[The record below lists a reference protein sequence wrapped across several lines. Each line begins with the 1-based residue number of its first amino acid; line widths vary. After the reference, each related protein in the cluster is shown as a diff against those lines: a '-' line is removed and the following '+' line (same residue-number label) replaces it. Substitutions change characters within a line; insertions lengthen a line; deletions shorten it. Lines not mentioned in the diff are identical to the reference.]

1 MALARPARGSGI
13 GGPRC
18 GGGCRARLFSA
29 GLPFVSD
36 PLLISLLNALSV
48 GLLLFMLAAGL
59 SLILGLMGVL
69 NMAHAGFY
77 LLGAYAG
84 HALTAPLGYVGALMV
99 APVLVG
105 LLGAALHGPL
115 LRPRRAAAGPRAH
128 AADLLVT
135 WGLGLLLVE
144 AVQLIWGRSPLATPL
159 PELLQAPAFTLLRDA
174 PGHRQIW
181 AGAAPAAACAA
192 GGCIAFPASR
202 VLVMG
207 VALTLAAA
215 LWLFLRHT
223 RSGLIVQAALTHP
236 QMVAAL
242 GHDVTAVQRRVFGL
256 GCAMAAL
263 AGAISGSLFTV
274 EPSLATQLG
283 PLLFVV
289 LVIGGSGSLAGALLG
304 SLLVGALQTL
314 PLAFDLRLVDL
325 LAWLPGMPPIGP
337 QTPLWSVWRL
347 GLPQLAGVMP
357 YLMMIAVLVW
367 RPHGLLAAT
376 GLKTGEDGTR

>member
-1 MALARPARGSGI
+1 M
-13 GGPRC
+13 
-18 GGGCRARLFSA
+18 
-29 GLPFVSD
+29 SD

-84 HALTAPLGYVGALMV
+84 HALTGPLGYAGTLLV
-99 APVLVG
+99 APLLVG

-115 LRPRRAAAGPRAH
+115 LRPRRMPAPGGTAPASHQAE
-128 AADLLVT
+128 LLVT

-144 AVQLIWGRSPLATPL
+144 AVQLVWGRSPLAAQL
-159 PELLQAPAFTLLRDA
+159 PQALQAPAFTLSQGAD
-174 PGHRQIW
+174 GQRQVW
-181 AGAAPAAACAA
+181 LGAAPQAACAA
-192 GGCIAFPASR
+192 GACIAFPASR
-202 VLVMG
+202 AFVMA
-207 VALTLAAA
+207 VALGLAAV
-215 LWLFLRHT
+215 LWVFLRHT
-223 RSGLIVQAALTHP
+223 RSGLVVQAALTHP
-236 QMVAAL
+236 RMVAAL

-263 AGAISGSLFTV
+263 AGAVGGSLFSV
-274 EPSLATQLG
+274 EPALATQLG

-314 PLAFDLRLVDL
+314 PLAFDLRLADL
-325 LAWLPGMPPIGP
+325 LAWVPGLPPIGP
-337 QTPLWSVWRL
+337 QTPLWSLWRL
-347 GLPQLAGVMP
+347 GLPQLAGLMP

-367 RPHGLLAAT
+367 RPHGLLTAI
-376 GLKTGEDGTR
+376 GLKAGEDGTR

>member
-1 MALARPARGSGI
+1 M
-13 GGPRC
+13 
-18 GGGCRARLFSA
+18 RAFLVFCQ
-29 GLPFVSD
+29 PPVSD
-36 PLLISLLNALSV
+36 PLLIALLNALSV

-84 HALTAPLGYVGALMV
+84 HALTAPLGYAGALLL
-99 APVLVG
+99 APLVVG

-115 LRPRRAAAGPRAH
+115 LRPRPTQDLGPRAH
-128 AADLLVT
+128 QAELLLT

-144 AVQLIWGRSPLATPL
+144 AVQLVWGRSPLAARL
-159 PELLQAPAFTLLRDA
+159 PEALQGPAFTLLREAD
-174 PGHRQIW
+174 GQRRIW
-181 AGAAPAAACAA
+181 LGAAPAAACAQA
-192 GGCIAFPASR
+192 GCIAFPASR
-202 VLVMG
+202 AFVMA
-207 VALTLAAA
+207 VAVALAAA

-223 RSGLIVQAALTHP
+223 RSGLVVQAALTHP
-236 QMVAAL
+236 RMVQAL

-256 GCAMAAL
+256 GCAMAGL

-274 EPSLATQLG
+274 EPALATQLG

-289 LVIGGSGSLAGALLG
+289 LVIGGSGSLGGALLG

-314 PLAFDLRLVDL
+314 PLAFDLRLADL
-325 LAWLPGMPPIGP
+325 LALLPGMPPIGP
-337 QTPLWSVWRL
+337 QTPWWSLWRL

-367 RPHGLLAAT
+367 RPHGLLTAI
-376 GLKTGEDGTR
+376 GLKAGEDGSR